1 MKTKRWLAL
10 TVALLMLLVTACS
23 AAPESTTAPED
34 GAPSGETSTEAPADG
49 GGQDSGMEPV
59 TLTVQGNIGGSDYME
74 NGIMEDA
81 VAQYIRENT
90 GISIDLVMLPDSGD
104 SQNRLNAMIAANDL
118 PDVFC
123 INGGDAQLNSLIEGG
138 LIYALDDYIADYAP
152 NLNADNNAQA
162 MMAANRL
169 DAPDGKLY
177 KIGLN
182 KGYWDSAGLG
192 PQRGYYIRWDLYQ
205 QLGYPQITTTDELCE
220 VLAQMQA
227 LEPQNKSGQPTYA
240 AGAWNNGIP
249 DSILWPQALMMGYS
263 TGPDNILAVD
273 IETWEILPTSP
284 LKDTSSYVWQALRWA
299 NKLNQLGV
307 FDPDSFTQTYQN
319 YMDKSAVGNYLM
331 TVLTWTAGSANANFI
346 TDGTPEKQMIC
357 LPSKDFGYKNVTLF
371 DNMVKGERQWVVAKT
386 CETPER
392 AVQLLDF
399 LSSFEFSRIAHD
411 GVIGSNW
418 DMVDGKATIINEDF
432 IGMNEEET
440 IENSLETGA
449 RIFRLF
455 CGYASATINPE
466 DGQSVDLLSDAFPLT
481 ETHEDFLAHYGK
493 DSMNDVY
500 MDGMNTYTNS
510 TLITWGTLPDELQTY
525 ATNLRDYLNQGYVAC
540 ILAEDDAA
548 FEAQRDELIAGL
560 DAYRV
565 DEIYQFYYDNAMQN
579 DEQLQAVYDLLG
591 E

>member
-1 MKTKRWLAL
+1 M
-10 TVALLMLLVTACS
+10 
-23 AAPESTTAPED
+23 
-34 GAPSGETSTEAPADG
+34 
-49 GGQDSGMEPV
+49 
-59 TLTVQGNIGGSDYME
+59 
-74 NGIMEDA
+74 
-81 VAQYIRENT
+81 
-90 GISIDLVMLPDSGD
+90 
-104 SQNRLNAMIAANDL
+104 
-118 PDVFC
+118 
-123 INGGDAQLNSLIEGG
+123 
-138 LIYALDDYIADYAP
+138 
-152 NLNADNNAQA
+152 
-162 MMAANRL
+162 
-169 DAPDGKLY
+169 
-177 KIGLN
+177 
-182 KGYWDSAGLG
+182 
-192 PQRGYYIRWDLYQ
+192 
-205 QLGYPQITTTDELCE
+205 
-220 VLAQMQA
+220 
-227 LEPQNKSGQPTYA
+227 
-240 AGAWNNGIP
+240 
-249 DSILWPQALMMGYS
+249 
-263 TGPDNILAVD
+263 
-273 IETWEILPTSP
+273 
-284 LKDTSSYVWQALRWA
+284 
-299 NKLNQLGV
+299 

-319 YMDKSAVGNYLM
+319 YMDKSAAGNYLM

-565 DEIYQFYYDNAMQN
+565 DEMYQFYYDNAMQN